1 MTFLKGTLALSLSL
15 ILSAC
20 GGGGGDGYFGK
31 ENGSSDNN
39 SNTTDPDK
47 VLAQST
53 LDSLKK
59 EGQYLFGNYDPND
72 ATTAKGYIDHSLDTF
87 AQGPLQLAVDA
98 KKLFDKDRS
107 AFTYSPVCFAGEG
120 NQLYENTPCYILAGE
135 DNIKAAL
142 NTIAPNTYTNWDF
155 NVTKE
160 QLANLKIT
168 PEQLETFTGESMLII
183 FDNQNKDKAF
193 NDIWVTGVFA
203 YPYAQSWG
211 LTQNNQ
217 LRIVAMNGD
226 GEYKITSKSTVI
238 NSEGQPEEVEKTYG
252 ALSVY
257 KYPTSTD
264 GQLFVLQNNSMVDI
278 LTNDNP
284 NTPNLEPVSFTINSI
299 PGDATAL
306 ATYRI
311 KASGE
316 QVLNLPSITALSG
329 TRIENEAP
337 SSNTQSFTGS
347 VHLEGN
353 NIFTFKKAMNGT
365 ILKFKHV
372 FNGITF
378 EGQSTNSNGT
388 VNTILTQPSNLKY

>member
-39 SNTTDPDK
+39 SNTTHPDK

-72 ATTAKGYIDHSLDTF
+72 ATTAKGYIDHALDTF
-87 AQGPLQLAVDA
+87 GNGVIKLSIDVKA
-98 KKLFDKDRS
+98 KFDKNS
-107 AFTYSPVCFAGEG
+107 PLFTYYKTCHTSFDEETPDNSSTASEVTPLPTDTRSCYVING
-120 NQLYENTPCYILAGE
+120 NS
-135 DNIKAAL
+135 IKTLLGTEYA
-142 NTIAPNTYTNWDF
+142 NWDF
-155 NVTKE
+155 EVTSADLK
-160 QLANLKIT
+160 NLKPNGIDLNNYIGMT
-168 PEQLETFTGESMLII
+168 SVII
-183 FDNQNKDKAF
+183 YENQNADKNL
-193 NDIWVTGVFA
+193 NDIVVTGKFS
-203 YPYAQSWG
+203 YPYQQSWS
-211 LTQNNQ
+211 LSQITQIRYVSIPNSDGT
-217 LRIVAMNGD
+217 NGGFNIYQD
-226 GEYKITSKSTVI
+226 
-238 NSEGQPEEVEKTYG
+238 
-252 ALSVY
+252 
-257 KYPTSTD
+257 PTSID
-264 GQLFVLQNNSMVDI
+264 GQLFVVQADSSYSV

-284 NTPNLEPVSFTINSI
+284 NTPNIEPVSFTINSI

-347 VHLEGN
+347 IHLEGN

-365 ILKFKHV
+365 ILKFKHI

-378 EGQSTNSNGT
+378 EGQSTNNNGT